1 MKTNASLRLGK
12 ILKILALLFLAA
24 AALLTASNLLQAKKA
39 AEKSELVLQELSP
52 ALEYKIQESSTQTAE
67 TLTLPD
73 YVLNPDMEMPCIEV
87 EGNEYIGVLDIPT
100 LELSLPIMAEWDYEK
115 LKIAPCRYTGSVY
128 KNDLIIVAHNYVRHF
143 GKLSTLSYGDDIYF
157 AYNEA
162 EKNEIIKNL
171 GKSRYT
177 VQRSKGLG
185 ENQPD
190 MMWQTTMNP
199 ATRRLVKVEPA
210 SAEET
215 ERIFD
220 TLLGDNLAERKR
232 FITLHGNE
240 YLAEADI

>member
-24 AALLTASNLLQAKKA
+24 AALLTVSNLLQAKKA

-157 AYNEA
+157 TDVDGNVFHYVIA
-162 EKNEIIKNL
+162 ELEVLQPYAVDYMESNNPGLSLFTCTIGGEKRL
-171 GKSRYT
+171 T
-177 VQRSKGLG
+177 VRAV
-185 ENQPD
+185 PY
-190 MMWQTTMNP
+190 
-199 ATRRLVKVEPA
+199 
-210 SAEET
+210 EE
-215 ERIFD
+215 
-220 TLLGDNLAERKR
+220 
-232 FITLHGNE
+232 
-240 YLAEADI
+240 